1 MGLGRID
8 VDVGTGICKE
18 RDSAGVRWTW
28 AILELDIEVN
38 TVEIAFARLD
48 CDKTCWYIGAK
59 VWLVTMMD
67 TLAS

>member
-18 RDSAGVRWTW
+18 RDSSDVRWTW

-38 TVEIAFARLD
+38 TVEIAFARFD
-48 CDKTCWYIGAK
+48 
-59 VWLVTMMD
+59 
-67 TLAS
+67 

>member
-28 AILELDIEVN
+28 AILELHIEVK

-48 CDKTCWYIGAK
+48 
-59 VWLVTMMD
+59 
-67 TLAS
+67 